1 VKSIQERSLDWIQKV
16 KTKWRIRW
24 NQPESSDPPITYDQ
38 LAYGEDLKL
47 HYKLQSTID
56 QAWGLVK
63 LAVEPAIRERA
74 KEHLSPRDSWGG
86 TLPQQLA
93 GFSENVINA
102 CARVDSKWDS
112 DMN

>member
-1 VKSIQERSLDWIQKV
+1 
-16 KTKWRIRW
+16 
-24 NQPESSDPPITYDQ
+24 
-38 LAYGEDLKL
+38 
-47 HYKLQSTID
+47 
-56 QAWGLVK
+56 VK

-93 GFSENVINA
+93 AFSENVINA